1 MHYCK
6 NSDQHAD
13 NFGFSFKV
21 LIFHNFAFTYVLV
34 NGKWLRPRIQEDFSA
49 LLPTLN
55 RNSLSAVRITKLLSS
70 SGVSKGEVDRTSR
83 IAGAKQPHNG
93 LLGDHSYIT

>member
-13 NFGFSFKV
+13 KFYFSFKV
-21 LIFHNFAFTYVLV
+21 LNINLSLMYV

>member
-1 MHYCK
+1 MY
-6 NSDQHAD
+6 
-13 NFGFSFKV
+13 
-21 LIFHNFAFTYVLV
+21 V

-83 IAGAKQPHNG
+83 IAGAKQPHKG

>member
-1 MHYCK
+1 MR
-6 NSDQHAD
+6 NAD

-21 LIFHNFAFTYVLV
+21 LIFHILV